1 MTLLELR
8 NVRIVYGEAVA
19 VKDLSISVGEGEFVS
34 LIGHNGVG
42 KSSTVKAITGV
53 VKPVSGSV
61 VFDGVAI
68 EGEDPGA
75 ALRRGIAM
83 VPEGRRIF
91 TRLTVR
97 ENLFIG
103 ATIDKDRGAVNARY
117 REFVERFPILGQYSN
132 RMAGLLSGGEQQQLA
147 IARALMSRPRLLLLD
162 EPSLGLAPRIVE
174 QVFDLLREL
183 NQGGTSILLVE
194 QNAAQAIKASDRY
207 YIMRTGGV
215 VASEA
220 RGGEDVD
227 TTQIEADYLH
237 FGTV

>member
-1 MTLLELR
+1 MSLLELR

-42 KSSTVKAITGV
+42 KSSTVKAISGV
-53 VKPVSGSV
+53 VKPASGEIL
-61 VFDGVAI
+61 F
-68 EGEDPGA
+68 EGSSISNQDAGTI
-75 ALRRGIAM
+75 LRRGIAM

-97 ENLFIG
+97 ENLLIG
-103 ATIDKDRGAVNARY
+103 ATIDKNRGAVSARY
-117 REFVERFPILGQYSN
+117 DEFIDRFPILGKYAN

-147 IARALMSRPRLLLLD
+147 IARALMSQPRLLLLD

-174 QVFDLLREL
+174 QVFELMREL
-183 NQGGTSILLVE
+183 NKSGTSILLVE
-194 QNAAQAIKASDRY
+194 QNAAQAIKSCDRY

-215 VASEA
+215 IASEA
-220 RGGEDVD
+220 PGGEDVD